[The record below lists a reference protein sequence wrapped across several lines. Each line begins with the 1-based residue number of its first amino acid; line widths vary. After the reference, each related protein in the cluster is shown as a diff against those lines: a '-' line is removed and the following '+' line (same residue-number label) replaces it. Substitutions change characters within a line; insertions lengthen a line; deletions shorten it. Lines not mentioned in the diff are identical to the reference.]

1 MSLPWYEMLPETFAP
16 GMRSFMRLIERST
29 VDLPQPEGPIIAVIW
44 LRATGRETPRTACD
58 FP

>member
-1 MSLPWYEMLPETFAP
+1 
-16 GMRSFMRLIERST
+16 MRLMHRRS

-44 LRATGRETPRTACD
+44 LRATGRETSRTACA

>member
-1 MSLPWYEMLPETFAP
+1 
-16 GMRSFMRLIERST
+16 MRLIERRT

-44 LRATGRETPRTACD
+44 LRATGRETSRTACA